1 MANPVTSLKNA
12 LDRLNISYE
21 EPYPGALVVHDF
33 ADKYLDMDPA
43 ALLSRLNRSV
53 PTRAAGDAIVP
64 GELQWVLGE
73 NENLRYR
80 GHVLPRRKIWL
91 QDGPIKYNTKI
102 YSYTGFTYPV
112 AQATSDWNDDEGLAA
127 VCRKYNSFIGNTGA
141 PAANHAIITAYDDG
155 KCSIGMHH
163 DKMRSLDPNTF
174 ISVLKLGE
182 NSRPF
187 SIRRRVLEFPVGA
200 NQATKNKLQEAQP
213 MLYNKEV
220 APGDLILMT
229 AAANLATQHGVPEL
243 HTADAVG
250 LSGSLVL
257 RTTVQQLSP
266 QQLAKR
272 VATTE
277 AGRAK
282 RRAEKQC
289 KKTSVKKPKVCAAA
303 AAAYSSDEDGDEDE
317 SSYKMAILG
326 AIMKTYFSLKVPAKM
341 IVNLGIAG
349 HMIDYDDK
357 EAIDQENVIVI
368 PANADVAI
376 IPGLLERAWSRAY
389 VRDCLQSGRSYYFE
403 GLSLTDTTNRQLTYE
418 VSWGS

>member
-1 MANPVTSLKNA
+1 MKKA

-33 ADKYLDMDPA
+33 ADKYLHMDPA
-43 ALLSRLNRSV
+43 ALLSRLNGSV

-64 GELQWVLGE
+64 DELQWVLGE

-91 QDGPIKYNTKI
+91 QDGPIRFHTNI
-102 YSYTGFTYPV
+102 YSYTGFTYLV
-112 AQATSDWNDDEGLAA
+112 AQATSDWNDDEELAA
-127 VCRKYNSFIGNTGA
+127 VCRKYNSFIGKTGA

-182 NSRPF
+182 NARPF
-187 SIRRRVLEFPVGA
+187 SIRRRVTNFPEGA
-200 NQATKNKLQEAQP
+200 NQAARNKLQEAQP
-213 MLYNKEV
+213 MLFNKEV

-229 AAANLATQHGVPEL
+229 AEANLATQHGVPEL
-243 HTADAVG
+243 RTADAVG
-250 LSGSLVL
+250 LSGSLVW

-282 RRAEKQC
+282 RRAEKLC
-289 KKTSVKKPKVCAAA
+289 KTSVKKLKVCAAA
-303 AAAYSSDEDGDEDE
+303 AAAYSSDDDGDQDE

-326 AIMKTYFSLKVPAKM
+326 SIMKEYVSLGFPAL
-341 IVNLGIAG
+341 IVNLGVAG
-349 HMIDYDDK
+349 HMIDYDDG
-357 EAIDQENVIVI
+357 EAIDQENAIVI
-368 PANADVAI
+368 AANAEVAV
-376 IPGLLERAWSRAY
+376 IPGLLERAWSKPY

-403 GLSLTDTTNRQLTYE
+403 GITKTQNADKKLTFS